1 MVFDG
6 FLINLGAVHAVR
18 SVFCSLWT
26 SLSPACKIMQNIGLL
41 TNYCA
46 KNLRISLPFGACA
59 LYAKKVQSNSLIVDS
74 IIVEN
79 SKILDD
85 LTATEDFYFKKSIIV
100 ETPK

>member
-59 LYAKKVQSNSLIVDS
+59 LYAKKVLASRAGLYIRLYQQIAYTFN
-74 IIVEN
+74 
-79 SKILDD
+79 
-85 LTATEDFYFKKSIIV
+85 
-100 ETPK
+100 ETI